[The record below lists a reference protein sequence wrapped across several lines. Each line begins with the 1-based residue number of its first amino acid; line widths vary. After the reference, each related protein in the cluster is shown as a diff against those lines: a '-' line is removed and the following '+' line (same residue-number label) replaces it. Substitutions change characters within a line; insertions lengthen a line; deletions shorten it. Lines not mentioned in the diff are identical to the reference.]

1 MTFSQALNIV
11 NRANAAEK
19 TRQALNAAID
29 AELATELDR
38 VTDHV
43 FAEVDARIE
52 EAKAV
57 IAGCNFPAAAQDYIA
72 SAK

>member
-19 TRQALNAAID
+19 IRHAMNAALD
-29 AELATELDR
+29 AEVATELDR
-38 VTDHV
+38 VTDHT
-43 FAEVDARIE
+43 FPTVDALVE

>member
-1 MTFSQALNIV
+1 MTFSQALNIL

-38 VTDHV
+38 VADHA
-43 FAEVDARIE
+43 FPEVNALVE
-52 EAKAV
+52 QAKAV
-57 IAGCNFPAAAQDYIA
+57 VAGCNFPAAAQDYID
-72 SAK
+72 SAR